1 MQQIG
6 GPMSLLKKLTHKK
19 EEIVFYPY
27 SQEEYELINKIDKIN
42 QDYRNL
48 LKLKKEEKFYND
60 TWCKM
65 VFKHIARVKGLI
77 LELKNYRRKDQKE
90 IRIQLCNQ
98 LTHELEK
105 LEDSHRL
112 YLEFSYQRM
121 TYKNSKYLTITD
133 LINKEIN
140 NEFAKIYHHF
150 KRTAMSLKDIPMKPI
165 LKQIREA
172 FHVNQSSKNSNQT
185 L

>member
-1 MQQIG
+1 MYVNMQQIG

-65 VFKHIARVKGLI
+65 VFKHIARTKGLI
-77 LELKNYRRKDQKE
+77 LELKNYRRKDQK
-90 IRIQLCNQ
+90 
-98 LTHELEK
+98 
-105 LEDSHRL
+105 
-112 YLEFSYQRM
+112 
-121 TYKNSKYLTITD
+121 
-133 LINKEIN
+133 
-140 NEFAKIYHHF
+140 
-150 KRTAMSLKDIPMKPI
+150 
-165 LKQIREA
+165 
-172 FHVNQSSKNSNQT
+172 
-185 L
+185 